1 MEFGDLMGEE
11 GRERFSLFFSSF
23 RFSLRL
29 YVIYWE
35 ALTERGTFFR
45 LQFYER
51 IRISLV
57 GVYERVGR
65 SVILACEKVQKG

>member
-11 GRERFSLFFSSF
+11 GRERFPLFFSF
-23 RFSLRL
+23 FLFSLRL

-45 LQFYER
+45 LQLYSKNPQLRTYIF
-51 IRISLV
+51 
-57 GVYERVGR
+57 R
-65 SVILACEKVQKG
+65 S